1 MLDSVSTFAYAKCGS
16 EADVKSGKAP
26 DNLLFLME
34 HSILTLD
41 RESDARRGSDAGS
54 VSLGRT
60 DQTGDLL
67 SRQLAAA
74 TQADGEVDVA
84 ALLKVVGA
92 TYESLE
98 TALGEALNATAALKI
113 DKTASL
119 NAALD
124 AASEGIAVF
133 DADDRFVLWNRR
145 YVELYPELDGFLAE
159 GCRFEAML
167 RHGLERGAYVD
178 ALGREE
184 EWLEA
189 RLKRHALPSSSE
201 EQHRADGR
209 WIRVEESRLA
219 AGGWVGIRIDISEF
233 KRKEAASRLLF
244 EDSPVPMYLFDFE
257 TLRFLAVNRAAVAHY
272 GYTVHQFMTMSVLD
286 IRPERVRKEALEAIR
301 NWIDTQS
308 GERLFRHLKAD
319 GTEIDVEVFIRQ
331 QIHNGRQA
339 VLATAI
345 DVTERKRAADELE
358 ATREFLDTIV
368 ENVPAAIFAKDP
380 VSRKY
385 ILLNQAGE
393 VLFGYPRDDFIGRN
407 ARQIFGERVATGA
420 EAGEDELLSGDAQ
433 QLTTSETISTPN
445 GPRLVTVTR
454 MVVRKADCSP
464 RFIVGVTMDV
474 TEKRRAEE
482 QIAYLSQHD
491 ALTGL
496 PNREAM
502 MVRLA
507 DGIFAA
513 TATQARFGLLSV
525 DIDRFKTLNDLY
537 GHAIADRVLK
547 EAARRLVDIAG
558 DGLVFRPGGDEFVII
573 SNDPDQP
580 NASRRLAALAQ
591 SVFLDDIVI
600 DDKTIRV
607 GISIGVA
614 TYPLDGESGSALLAN
629 AGAAL
634 FHVKSEARGHIRV
647 YESRTDQLIRDRWAL
662 QADLGHA
669 LRNEELSLHFQP
681 QAEINGQIFGFEA
694 LMRWT
699 HPTRGPISPDNFIP
713 LAEESNLILDMSAWA
728 LTEACRTAAGWTHP
742 LTVAVNLSP
751 IQFQQGELPRLI
763 QQTLIDSGLPPSRL
777 ELEITEGILLGDFA
791 HIVSML
797 RRIKAMG
804 VRIAM
809 DDFGTGYS
817 SLSYLQAFPFDK
829 IKIDKSFIQSI
840 GRTEQ
845 ATTIIRAVIGLCRGL
860 GIPVIAEGVETEE
873 QRSFLAQEHC
883 PEIQGY
889 IIGRPAPIQV
899 YSKVVNRLAP
909 VQML

>member
-1 MLDSVSTFAYAKCGS
+1 M
-16 EADVKSGKAP
+16 
-26 DNLLFLME
+26 
-34 HSILTLD
+34 TLD
-41 RESDARRGSDAGS
+41 RESPLRPGSDAGN
-54 VSLGRT
+54 VSSKGT
-60 DQTGDLL
+60 DRTGDLL
-67 SRQLAAA
+67 ARQLAEA
-74 TQADGEVDVA
+74 TRPDGEVDVPSLLESVASTYDGLKA
-84 ALLKVVGA
+84 ALEKASDKSSHLNTV
-92 TYESLE
+92 LE
-98 TALGEALNATAALKI
+98 
-113 DKTASL
+113 
-119 NAALD
+119 

-133 DADDRFVLWNRR
+133 DVNDRIVLWNRR
-145 YVELYPELDGFLAE
+145 YLELYPELDGFIAE
-159 GCRFEAML
+159 GCSFEAML
-167 RHGLERGAYVD
+167 RRGLDLGAYVD
-178 ALGREE
+178 ALGQEE
-184 EWLEA
+184 EWLAA
-189 RLKRHALPSSSE
+189 RLKRHALPNSVE

-219 AGGWVGIRIDISEF
+219 GGGWVGIRIEISDF
-233 KRKEAASRLLF
+233 KRRETASRLLF

-257 TLRFLAVNRAAVAHY
+257 TLRFLAVNRAALTHY
-272 GYTVHQFMTMSVLD
+272 GYTLHQFMNMTVLEM
-286 IRPERVRKEALEAIR
+286 RPERYRAGALEAIR
-301 NWIDTQS
+301 NLIDTQS
-308 GERLFRHLKAD
+308 GNQLFRHLKAD

-339 VLATAI
+339 VLVTAI
-345 DVTERKRAADELE
+345 DVTDRKRASEELE

-368 ENVPAAIFAKDP
+368 ESVPAAIFAKDP

-393 VLFGYPRDDFIGRN
+393 QLFGCSRDTFVGKS
-407 ARQIFGERVATGA
+407 AREIFGERVAAAA
-420 EAGEDELLSGDAQ
+420 EVDEDELLAGSVP
-433 QLTTSETISTPN
+433 QLTSSETLSTPS
-445 GPRLVTVTR
+445 GIRLVTVTR
-454 MVVRKADCSP
+454 MVVRNADGSP

-537 GHAIADRVLK
+537 GHAVADRVLK

-558 DGLVFRPGGDEFVII
+558 DGLVFRPGGDEFVVI

-591 SVFLDDIVI
+591 TAFSEDIVV
-600 DDKTIRV
+600 DDKVIRV

-614 TYPLDGESGSALLAN
+614 TYPLDGDSGSMLLAN

-634 FHVKSEARGHIRV
+634 YHVKSEARGYVRV
-647 YESRTDQLIRDRWAL
+647 YESKTDQLIRDRWAL

-669 LRNEELSLHFQP
+669 LRNGELSLHFQP
-681 QAEINGQIFGFEA
+681 QAEINGRIFGFEA
-694 LMRWT
+694 LMRWK
-699 HPTRGPISPDNFIP
+699 HPTRGPITPDKFIP
-713 LAEESNLILDMSAWA
+713 LAEESNLILDMSAWVLA
-728 LTEACRTAAGWTHP
+728 EACRTAASWTHP

-751 IQFQQGELPRLI
+751 IQFQHGELPRLI
-763 QQTLIDSGLPPSRL
+763 QQTLIDTGLPPSRL

-889 IIGRPAPIQV
+889 IVGRPAPIQV
-899 YSKVVNRLAP
+899 YSGIVDSLDSARTV
-909 VQML
+909 

>member
-1 MLDSVSTFAYAKCGS
+1 MTVDRDS
-16 EADVKSGKAP
+16 
-26 DNLLFLME
+26 N
-34 HSILTLD
+34 
-41 RESDARRGSDAGS
+41 ARQGSDAGNN
-54 VSLGRT
+54 SLEETGRT
-60 DQTGDLL
+60 DDLL
-67 SRQLAAA
+67 VRQLAEA
-74 TQADGEVDVA
+74 TRPDGKVDIPS
-84 ALLKVVGA
+84 LLKSVGS
-92 TYESLE
+92 TYERLQ
-98 TALGEALNATAALKI
+98 TALKDASGAARTSLA
-113 DKTASL
+113 DASAHMT
-119 NAALD
+119 AALD

-133 DADDRFVLWNRR
+133 DANDRIVLWNPR
-145 YVELYPELDGFLAE
+145 YVELYPELAAFLAA
-159 GCRFEAML
+159 GLSFETIL
-167 RHGLERGAYVD
+167 RRGLNQGAYVD
-178 ALGREE
+178 ALGQEE
-184 EWLEA
+184 AWLAA
-189 RLKRHALPSSSE
+189 RLKRHALPSSVE

-219 AGGWVGIRIDISEF
+219 DGGWVGIRVDISEF
-233 KRKEAASRLLF
+233 KRRETASRLLF

-272 GYTVHQFMTMSVLD
+272 GYTVHQFMNMSILEM
-286 IRPERVRKEALEAIR
+286 RPPRDRAEALASIR

-308 GERLFRHLKAD
+308 GNRLFRHIKAD

-339 VLATAI
+339 VLVTAI
-345 DVTERKRAADELE
+345 DVTDRKRASEELE

-380 VSRKY
+380 VTRKY

-393 VLFGYPRDDFIGRN
+393 LLFGCSRDTFVGKS
-407 ARQIFGERVATGA
+407 AQEIFGERVAAAA
-420 EAGEDELLSGDAQ
+420 ELDEDELLAGSAP
-433 QLTTSETISTPN
+433 QLTNSETLSTPN
-445 GPRLVTVTR
+445 GIKLVTVTR
-454 MVVRKADCSP
+454 MVVRNADGLA

-482 QIAYLSQHD
+482 RIAYLSQHD

-513 TATQARFGLLSV
+513 AATQARFGLLSV

-537 GHAIADRVLK
+537 GHAVADRVLK

-558 DGLVFRPGGDEFVII
+558 EGLVFRPGGDEFVVI

-580 NASRRLAALAQ
+580 NASRRLATLAQ
-591 SVFLDDIVI
+591 SAFSEDIVI
-600 DDKTIRV
+600 DDKIIRV

-614 TYPLDGESGSALLAN
+614 TYPLDGDSGSMLLAN

-634 FHVKSEARGHIRV
+634 YHVKSEARGYVRV
-647 YESRTDQLIRDRWAL
+647 YESKTDHLIRDRWAL

-669 LRNEELSLHFQP
+669 LRNGELSLHFQP
-681 QAEINGQIFGFEA
+681 QAEINGRIFGFEA

-699 HPTRGPISPDNFIP
+699 HPTRGSIPPDNFIP
-713 LAEESNLILDMSAWA
+713 LAEESNLILDMSAWVLA
-728 LTEACRTAAGWTHP
+728 EACRTAAGWTHP

-751 IQFQQGELPRLI
+751 IQFQHGELPQLI
-763 QQTLIDSGLPPSRL
+763 QQTLIDTGLPPSRL

-899 YSKVVNRLAP
+899 YARIVDSLDSAGII
-909 VQML
+909 

>member
-1 MLDSVSTFAYAKCGS
+1 MIFDRDSDLQKNLSAGGKSLEGANV
-16 EADVKSGKAP
+16 ADR
-26 DNLLFLME
+26 LLAQQVE
-34 HSILTLD
+34 
-41 RESDARRGSDAGS
+41 
-54 VSLGRT
+54 
-60 DQTGDLL
+60 
-67 SRQLAAA
+67 AA
-74 TQADGEVDVA
+74 TLQSGEIDLPTLLEAVGSTYRKLDDAQLDASAPTDPSGSAQSNRNAHMVA
-84 ALLKVVGA
+84 AL
-92 TYESLE
+92 E
-98 TALGEALNATAALKI
+98 
-113 DKTASL
+113 
-119 NAALD
+119 
-124 AASEGIAVF
+124 AASEAIAVF
-133 DADDRFVLWNRR
+133 DSDDRIVLWNRR
-145 YVELYPELDGFLAE
+145 YLELYPELVDFVAI
-159 GCRFEAML
+159 GCSFESML
-167 RHGLERGAYVD
+167 RRGLDTGAYVD

-184 EWLEA
+184 EWLKA
-189 RLKRHALPSSSE
+189 RLDRHALSSSTE

-209 WIRVEESRLA
+209 WIRVEENRLA
-219 AGGWVGIRIDISEF
+219 DGGWVGIRIDISEF
-233 KRKEAASRLLF
+233 KRREFASRLLF

-257 TLRFLAVNRAAVAHY
+257 TLKILAVNRAAVSHY
-272 GYTVHQFMTMSVLD
+272 GYTVHQFMNMTVLEM
-286 IRPERVRKEALEAIR
+286 RPLRDRTETREAIR
-301 NWIDTQS
+301 KRIDTQT
-308 GERLFRHLKAD
+308 GNRLFKHVKAD
-319 GTEIDVEVFIRQ
+319 GTEIDVEVFIRP
-331 QIHNGRQA
+331 QIHNGREA
-339 VLATAI
+339 VLVTAI
-345 DVTERKRAADELE
+345 DVTGRKRASEELE
-358 ATREFLDTIV
+358 STREFLDTIV

-380 VSRKY
+380 TSRKY

-393 VLFGYPRDDFIGRN
+393 QLFGYAREDFIGKD
-407 ARQIFGERVATGA
+407 ARDIFGERVATSA
-420 EAGEDELLSGDAQ
+420 EADEDELLSGAVP
-433 QLTTSETISTPN
+433 QLTNSETISTRN
-445 GPRLVTVTR
+445 GTRLVTVTR
-454 MVVRKADCSP
+454 MVVRKPDGSP
-464 RFIVGVTMDV
+464 RFIVGVTMDM

-491 ALTGL
+491 TLTGL

-513 TATQARFGLLSV
+513 SATQARFGLLSI

-537 GHAIADRVLK
+537 GHAVADSVLK
-547 EAARRLVDIAG
+547 EAARRLVEIAG
-558 DGLVFRPGGDEFVII
+558 EDLVFRPGGDEFVVV

-591 SVFLDDIVI
+591 SIFSEDIVI
-600 DDKTIRV
+600 DGRAIRV

-614 TYPLDGESGSALLAN
+614 TYPLDGESGSQLLAN

-634 FHVKSEARGHIRV
+634 YHVKSEARGYVRV
-647 YESRTDQLIRDRWAL
+647 YESKTDQVIRDRWAL

-669 LRNEELSLHFQP
+669 LRNGEFSLHFQP
-681 QAEINGQIFGFEA
+681 QAEIDGRIFGFEA

-699 HPTRGPISPDNFIP
+699 HPTRGPISPDVFIP
-713 LAEESNLILDMSAWA
+713 LAEESNLILDMSAWVLA
-728 LTEACRTAAGWTHP
+728 EACQTAASWTQP

-751 IQFQQGELPRLI
+751 IQFQHGELPRLI
-763 QQTLIDSGLPPSRL
+763 QQTLLDTGLPPHRL

-845 ATTIIRAVIGLCRGL
+845 ASTIIRAVIGLCRGL
-860 GIPVIAEGVETEE
+860 SIPVIAEGVETEE
-873 QRSFLAQEHC
+873 QLSFLAQEHC

-899 YSKVVNRLAP
+899 YGEVVGKRES
-909 VQML
+909 VRTV

>member
-1 MLDSVSTFAYAKCGS
+1 
-16 EADVKSGKAP
+16 
-26 DNLLFLME
+26 
-34 HSILTLD
+34 LTLD
-41 RESDARRGSDAGS
+41 RESPPRPGSDAGD
-54 VSLGRT
+54 VSLEGA
-60 DQTGDLL
+60 DPTGDLL
-67 SRQLAAA
+67 ARQLAEA
-74 TQADGEVDVA
+74 TRPDGVIDIPSLLKSVASTYDGLKA
-84 ALLKVVGA
+84 AL
-92 TYESLE
+92 E
-98 TALGEALNATAALKI
+98 EASDKGSHLNTV
-113 DKTASL
+113 
-119 NAALD
+119 LD
-124 AASEGIAVF
+124 AASEGVAVF
-133 DADDRFVLWNRR
+133 DVNDRIVLWNRR
-145 YVELYPELDGFLAE
+145 YLELYPELDGFLAE
-159 GCRFEAML
+159 GCSFEAML
-167 RHGLERGAYVD
+167 RHGLDLGVYVD
-178 ALGREE
+178 ALGQEE
-184 EWLEA
+184 EWLAA
-189 RLKRHALPSSSE
+189 RLKRHALPSSVE

-209 WIRVEESRLA
+209 WIRVEENRLA
-219 AGGWVGIRIDISEF
+219 GGGWVGIRIDISEF
-233 KRKEAASRLLF
+233 KRREAASRLLF

-257 TLRFLAVNRAAVAHY
+257 TLRFLAVNRAALTHY
-272 GYTVHQFMTMSVLD
+272 GYTLHQFMNMTVLEM
-286 IRPERVRKEALEAIR
+286 RPERYRAEALEAIR
-301 NWIDTQS
+301 NLIDTQS
-308 GERLFRHLKAD
+308 GNQLFRHLKAD

-339 VLATAI
+339 VLVTAI
-345 DVTERKRAADELE
+345 DVTERKQASEELE

-380 VSRKY
+380 VSRRY

-393 VLFGYPRDDFIGRN
+393 LLFGCSRDAFVGKN
-407 ARQIFGERVATGA
+407 AQEIFGERVAATA
-420 EAGEDELLSGDAQ
+420 EMDEDELLAGNAS
-433 QLTTSETISTPN
+433 QLTSSETISTPS
-445 GPRLVTVTR
+445 GIRLITVTR
-454 MVVRKADCSP
+454 MVVRNADGSP

-537 GHAIADRVLK
+537 GHAVADRVLK
-547 EAARRLVDIAG
+547 EAGRRLVDIAG
-558 DGLVFRPGGDEFVII
+558 EGLVFRPGGDEFVVI

-591 SVFLDDIVI
+591 SAFSEDIIV
-600 DDKTIRV
+600 DDKVIRV

-614 TYPLDGESGSALLAN
+614 TYPLDGDSGSMLLAN

-634 FHVKSEARGHIRV
+634 YHVKSEARGYVRV
-647 YESRTDQLIRDRWAL
+647 YESKTDQLIRDRWAL

-669 LRNEELSLHFQP
+669 LRNGELSLHFQP
-681 QAEINGQIFGFEA
+681 QAEINGRVFGFEA

-699 HPTRGPISPDNFIP
+699 HPTRGPISPEKFIP
-713 LAEESNLILDMSAWA
+713 LAEESNLILDMSAWV
-728 LTEACRTAAGWTHP
+728 LTEACRTAAGWARP

-751 IQFQQGELPRLI
+751 IQFQHGELPRLI
-763 QQTLIDSGLPPSRL
+763 QQTLIDTGLPPSRL

-791 HIVSML
+791 HIVNML

-804 VRIAM
+804 VHIAM

-889 IIGRPAPIQV
+889 IVGRPAPIQV
-899 YSKVVNRLAP
+899 YSRIVDSLDSVGT
-909 VQML
+909 V

>member
-1 MLDSVSTFAYAKCGS
+1 MS
-16 EADVKSGKAP
+16 
-26 DNLLFLME
+26 
-34 HSILTLD
+34 D
-41 RESDARRGSDAGS
+41 RENDESRGSDARLVQQNGT
-54 VSLGRT
+54 GA
-60 DQTGDLL
+60 TGDLL
-67 SRQLAAA
+67 ARQVADA
-74 TQADGEVDVA
+74 TRSNGDIDIE
-84 ALLKVVGA
+84 ALLKAVGSTYENLETSRLDDSGA
-92 TYESLE
+92 TS
-98 TALGEALNATAALKI
+98 ALRAGPA
-113 DKTASL
+113 DRSDPV

-124 AASEGIAVF
+124 AALEGIAVF
-133 DADDRFVLWNRR
+133 DSDDRLLLWNRS
-145 YVELYPELDGFLAE
+145 YIDFYPELDGFLAE
-159 GCRFEAML
+159 GRTFEAML
-167 RHGLERGAYVD
+167 RRGLERGAYVD

-184 EWLEA
+184 EWLKD
-189 RLKRHALPSSSE
+189 RLERHALQSSVE

-209 WIRVEESRLA
+209 WIRVEEHRTA
-219 AGGWVGIRIDISEF
+219 DGGRVGIRIDISDL
-233 KRKEAASRLLF
+233 KRREAASRLLF

-257 TLRFLAVNRAAVAHY
+257 TLRFLAVNRAAVARY
-272 GYTVHQFMTMSVLD
+272 GYTVHQFMNMSVLD
-286 IRPERVRKEALEAIR
+286 IRPPRFRTETLDSIR
-301 NWIDTQS
+301 NWIDSQT
-308 GERLFRHLKAD
+308 GNRLFRHIKAD
-319 GTEIDVEVFIRQ
+319 GTEIDVEVFTRQ

-339 VLATAI
+339 VLVTAI
-345 DVTERKRAADELE
+345 DVTERKRATDELE
-358 ATREFLDTIV
+358 ATREFLDTII
-368 ENVPAAIFAKDP
+368 ENVPAAVFAKDP
-380 VSRKY
+380 ITRKY
-385 ILLNQAGE
+385 ILLNRAGE
-393 VLFGYPRDDFIGRN
+393 LLFGCRRQDFIGQSTRD
-407 ARQIFGERVATGA
+407 IFGERVAIAA
-420 EAGEDELLSGDAQ
+420 EADEDELLASGIRQMTA
-433 QLTTSETISTPN
+433 SETISTPN
-445 GPRLVTVTR
+445 GTRLVTVTR
-454 MVVRKADCSP
+454 LVVRNADGSP

-482 QIAYLSQHD
+482 RIAFLSQHD

-513 TATQARFGLLSV
+513 AATQARFGLLSI

-537 GHAIADRVLK
+537 GHAVADQVLK
-547 EAARRLVDIAG
+547 EAARRLANIAG
-558 DGLVFRPGGDEFVII
+558 DGLVFRPGGDEFVVI

-591 SVFLDDIVI
+591 SVLSEDILV
-600 DDKTIRV
+600 DNKAIRV

-614 TYPLDGESGSALLAN
+614 TYPLDGDSGSLLLAN

-634 FHVKSEARGHIRV
+634 YHVKSEARGQVRV
-647 YESRTDQLIRDRWAL
+647 YESKADQVIRDRWIL

-669 LRNEELSLHFQP
+669 LRNGELSLHFQP
-681 QAEINGQIFGFEA
+681 QAEINGGIFGFEA

-699 HPTRGPISPDNFIP
+699 HPTRGAVPPDEFIP
-713 LAEESNLILDMSAWA
+713 LAEESNLILDMSAWV
-728 LTEACRTAAGWTHP
+728 LKEACRTAAGWAHP

-751 IQFQQGELPRLI
+751 IQFQHGELPQLI
-763 QQTLIDSGLPPSRL
+763 QQTLLDTGLPPSRL

-791 HIVSML
+791 HIVGLL

-829 IKIDKSFIQSI
+829 IKIDKSFIQAI

-899 YSKVVNRLAP
+899 YSKVVDTLAP
-909 VQML
+909 ARTS

>member
-1 MLDSVSTFAYAKCGS
+1 MTP
-16 EADVKSGKAP
+16 EWETNAP
-26 DNLLFLME
+26 
-34 HSILTLD
+34 
-41 RESDARRGSDAGS
+41 RGSDAELN
-54 VSLGRT
+54 SLGGT
-60 DQTGDLL
+60 DQTNKLL
-67 SRQLAAA
+67 ARQLAEA
-74 TQADGEVDVA
+74 TRPDGGIDLK
-84 ALLKVVGA
+84 ALLKAVA
-92 TYESLE
+92 STYERLE
-98 TALGEALNATAALKI
+98 TALQAAPDATGAMRAGLATGSPHLSAALN
-113 DKTASL
+113 
-119 NAALD
+119 
-124 AASEGIAVF
+124 AASEGIVVF
-133 DADDRFVLWNRR
+133 DEDDKVVLWNHR
-145 YVELYPELDGFLAE
+145 YLELYPELEDFLAE
-159 GCRFEAML
+159 GCSFDALL
-167 RHGLERGAYVD
+167 RRGLERGAYID

-184 EWLEA
+184 EWLKA
-189 RLKRHALPSSSE
+189 RLERHALSNSTE

-209 WIRVEESRLA
+209 WIRVEENRI
-219 AGGWVGIRIDISEF
+219 AGGWVGIRVDISEF
-233 KRKEAASRLLF
+233 KRREAASRLLF

-257 TLRFLAVNRAAVAHY
+257 TLRFLAVNRAAVARY
-272 GYTVHQFMTMSVLD
+272 GYTLHQFMNMSVLD
-286 IRPERVRKEALEAIR
+286 MRPERYRAEALDSIR
-301 NWIDTQS
+301 NWVDTQS
-308 GERLFRHLKAD
+308 GNRLFKHLKAD
-319 GTEIDVEVFIRQ
+319 GTEIDVEVFTRQ

-339 VLATAI
+339 VLVTAI
-345 DVTERKRAADELE
+345 DVTESKRAADELE

-380 VSRKY
+380 ISRKY

-393 VLFGYPRDDFIGRN
+393 LLFGCSRATFVGKN
-407 ARQIFGERVATGA
+407 AREMFGERVAAAA
-420 EAGEDELLSGDAQ
+420 EIDEDELLSGVVP
-433 QLTTSETISTPN
+433 QLTNSETISTPN
-445 GPRLVTVTR
+445 GIRLVTVTR
-454 MVVRKADCSP
+454 MVVRNADGTP

-513 TATQARFGLLSV
+513 AATQARFGLLSI

-537 GHAIADRVLK
+537 GHAVADRVLK

-558 DGLVFRPGGDEFVII
+558 EGLVFRPSGDEFVAI

-591 SVFLDDIVI
+591 SVFSDDIVI
-600 DDKTIRV
+600 DGKAIRV

-614 TYPLDGESGSALLAN
+614 TYPVDGETGSLLLAN

-634 FHVKSEARGHIRV
+634 YHVKSEARGYVRV
-647 YESRTDQLIRDRWAL
+647 YESKTDHLIRDRWAL

-669 LRNEELSLHFQP
+669 LRNGEFSLHYQP
-681 QAEINGQIFGFEA
+681 QAEINGRIFGFEA

-699 HPTRGPISPDNFIP
+699 HPTRGPIAPDDFIP
-713 LAEESNLILDMSAWA
+713 LAEESNLILDMSAWVLA
-728 LTEACRTAAGWTHP
+728 EACRTAASWTHP

-763 QQTLIDSGLPPSRL
+763 QQTLIDTGLPPSRL

-829 IKIDKSFIQSI
+829 IKIDKSFVQAI

-899 YSKVVNRLAP
+899 YNRIVDSLDS
-909 VQML
+909 VRTS

>member
-1 MLDSVSTFAYAKCGS
+1 MA
-16 EADVKSGKAP
+16 
-26 DNLLFLME
+26 
-34 HSILTLD
+34 
-41 RESDARRGSDAGS
+41 
-54 VSLGRT
+54 
-60 DQTGDLL
+60 
-67 SRQLAAA
+67 RQLAEA
-74 TQADGEVDVA
+74 TRADGEIDVPS
-84 ALLKVVGA
+84 LLRSVRS
-92 TYESLE
+92 TYENLE
-98 TALGEALNATAALKI
+98 AALKEASDSTRALCAGLV
-113 DKTASL
+113 DKSAHINT
-119 NAALD
+119 ALD

-133 DADDRFVLWNRR
+133 DANDRIVLWNRR
-145 YVELYPELDGFLAE
+145 YVELYPELTGFLAE
-159 GCRFEAML
+159 GCSLEVIL
-167 RHGLERGAYVD
+167 RRGLDQGAYVD
-178 ALGREE
+178 ALGQEE
-184 EWLEA
+184 EWLAA
-189 RLKRHALPSSSE
+189 RLKRHALPSSME

-209 WIRVEESRLA
+209 WIRVEESRVA
-219 AGGWVGIRIDISEF
+219 DGGWVGIRVDISEF
-233 KRKEAASRLLF
+233 KRRETASRLLF

-272 GYTVHQFMTMSVLD
+272 GYTVHQFMNMSVLEM
-286 IRPERVRKEALEAIR
+286 RPPRYRAEALESIR
-301 NWIDTQS
+301 DWIDTQS
-308 GERLFRHLKAD
+308 GNQLFKHLKAD

-339 VLATAI
+339 VLVTAI
-345 DVTERKRAADELE
+345 DVTDRKRASEELE

-393 VLFGYPRDDFIGRN
+393 LLFGCSRDTFVGKS
-407 ARQIFGERVATGA
+407 AREIFGERVAAAA
-420 EAGEDELLSGDAQ
+420 EVDEDELLSDSVP
-433 QLTTSETISTPN
+433 QLTNSETLSTPN
-445 GPRLVTVTR
+445 GIRLVTVTR
-454 MVVRKADCSP
+454 MVVRNPDGSP

-513 TATQARFGLLSV
+513 TAAQARFGLMSV

-537 GHAIADRVLK
+537 GHSVADRVLK
-547 EAARRLVDIAG
+547 EAARRLVEIAG
-558 DGLVFRPGGDEFVII
+558 EGLVFRPGGDEFVVI

-591 SVFLDDIVI
+591 SAFSEDIVI
-600 DDKTIRV
+600 DDKIIRV

-614 TYPLDGESGSALLAN
+614 TYPLDGDSGSMLLAN

-634 FHVKSEARGHIRV
+634 YHVKSEARGYVRV
-647 YESRTDQLIRDRWAL
+647 YESKTDQLIRDRWAL

-669 LRNEELSLHFQP
+669 LRNGELSLHFQP
-681 QAEINGQIFGFEA
+681 QAEINGRIFGFEA

-699 HPTRGPISPDNFIP
+699 HPIRGSIPPDNFIP
-713 LAEESNLILDMSAWA
+713 LAEESNLILDMSAWVLA
-728 LTEACRTAAGWTHP
+728 EACRTAASWTHP

-751 IQFQQGELPRLI
+751 IQFQHGELPRLI
-763 QQTLIDSGLPPSRL
+763 QQTLIDTGLQPSRL

-899 YSKVVNRLAP
+899 YSKIVDSLDSASTV
-909 VQML
+909 

>member
-1 MLDSVSTFAYAKCGS
+1 MS
-16 EADVKSGKAP
+16 
-26 DNLLFLME
+26 
-34 HSILTLD
+34 D
-41 RESDARRGSDAGS
+41 RESDTRQEPGLGEKAGS
-54 VSLGRT
+54 QRATELLAHQLSEATRANGEVDLPALLEAIGSTYENLATELGRIDGRT
-60 DQTGDLL
+60 DAL
-67 SRQLAAA
+67 SVEK
-74 TQADGEVDVA
+74 TDKN
-84 ALLKVVGA
+84 ALVTL
-92 TYESLE
+92 
-98 TALGEALNATAALKI
+98 
-113 DKTASL
+113 
-119 NAALD
+119 ALD
-124 AASEGIAVF
+124 TVSEGIAVF
-133 DADDRFVLWNRR
+133 DADDRIVLWNQR
-145 YVELYPELDGFLAE
+145 YLEFYPELEGFLVE
-159 GCRFEAML
+159 GRSFETML
-167 RHGLERGAYVD
+167 RLGLERGAYVD
-178 ALGREE
+178 ARGREE
-184 EWLEA
+184 EWLKA
-189 RLKRHALPSSSE
+189 RLERHALPNSIE

-209 WIRVEESRLA
+209 WIRVEERRMA
-219 AGGWVGIRIDISEF
+219 DGGRVGIRVDISEF
-233 KRKEAASRLLF
+233 KRREAASRLLF
-244 EDSPVPMYLFDFE
+244 EDSPVPMYLFDSE
-257 TLRFLAVNRAAVAHY
+257 TLRFLAVNRATVSRY
-272 GYTVHQFMTMSVLD
+272 GYTVHQFMNMSVLD
-286 IRPERVRKEALEAIR
+286 MRPERLRAEALVAIR
-301 NWIDTQS
+301 NGVDTQS
-308 GERLFRHLKAD
+308 GNQLFRHLKAD
-319 GTEIDVEVFIRQ
+319 GTEIDVEVFSRKQ
-331 QIHNGRQA
+331 LHNGRQA
-339 VLATAI
+339 VLVTAI
-345 DVTERKRAADELE
+345 DVTERKRASDELE
-358 ATREFLDTIV
+358 ATREFLDTII
-368 ENVPAAIFAKDP
+368 ENVPAALFAKDP

-385 ILLNQAGE
+385 ILLNRAGE
-393 VLFGYPRDDFIGRN
+393 LLFGCMREDFIGKS
-407 ARQIFGERVATGA
+407 ARQIFGERVAIAA
-420 EAGEDELLSGDAQ
+420 EAEEDELLSGGVK
-433 QLTTSETISTPN
+433 QLTASETVSTPN
-445 GPRLVTVTR
+445 GTRLLTITR
-454 MVVRKADCSP
+454 MVVRNPDGSP

-537 GHAIADRVLK
+537 GHAVADKVLK

-558 DGLVFRPGGDEFVII
+558 DGLVFRPGGDEFVMI

-591 SVFLDDIVI
+591 SVFSKDIVV
-600 DDKTIRV
+600 DDKSIRI

-614 TYPLDGESGSALLAN
+614 TYPHDGDSGSLLLAN

-634 FHVKSEARGHIRV
+634 YHVKSEARGQVRV
-647 YESRTDQLIRDRWAL
+647 YESKADQVIRDRWVL

-669 LRNEELSLHFQP
+669 LRNGELSLHFQP
-681 QAEINGQIFGFEA
+681 QAEINGRIFGFEA

-699 HPTRGPISPDNFIP
+699 HPTRGPISPEKFIP
-713 LAEESNLILDMSAWA
+713 LAEESNLILDMSEWV
-728 LTEACRTAAGWTHP
+728 LEEACRTAAGWTHP

-751 IQFQQGELPRLI
+751 IQFQHGELPRLI
-763 QQTLIDSGLPPSRL
+763 QQTLIDTGLPPSRL

-791 HIVSML
+791 HIVGML

-829 IKIDKSFIQSI
+829 IKIDKSFVQSI

-899 YSKVVNRLAP
+899 YDKIVDTLASART
-909 VQML
+909 L

>member
-1 MLDSVSTFAYAKCGS
+1 MS
-16 EADVKSGKAP
+16 
-26 DNLLFLME
+26 
-34 HSILTLD
+34 D
-41 RESDARRGSDAGS
+41 RESDKRQEPGLDEQAGS
-54 VSLGRT
+54 QGAGELLAHQLSEATCANGEVDLPALLKAIGSTYENLATELGRIDGRT
-60 DQTGDLL
+60 DAL
-67 SRQLAAA
+67 SVEK
-74 TQADGEVDVA
+74 TDKN
-84 ALLKVVGA
+84 ALVTL
-92 TYESLE
+92 
-98 TALGEALNATAALKI
+98 
-113 DKTASL
+113 
-119 NAALD
+119 ALD
-124 AASEGIAVF
+124 TVSEGIAVF
-133 DADDRFVLWNRR
+133 DADDRIVLWNRR
-145 YVELYPELDGFLAE
+145 YLEFYPELEGFIVE
-159 GCRFEAML
+159 GRSFETML
-167 RHGLERGAYVD
+167 RLGLERGAYVD
-178 ALGREE
+178 ARGREE
-184 EWLEA
+184 EWLKA
-189 RLKRHALPSSSE
+189 RLERHALPNSIE

-209 WIRVEESRLA
+209 WIRVEERRMA
-219 AGGWVGIRIDISEF
+219 DGGRVGIRVDISEF
-233 KRKEAASRLLF
+233 KRREAASRLLF
-244 EDSPVPMYLFDFE
+244 EDSPVPMYLFDSE
-257 TLRFLAVNRAAVAHY
+257 TLRFLAVNRATVSRY
-272 GYTVHQFMTMSVLD
+272 GYTVHQFMNMSVLD
-286 IRPERVRKEALEAIR
+286 MRPERLRAEALVAIR
-301 NWIDTQS
+301 NGIDTQS
-308 GERLFRHLKAD
+308 GNQLFRHLKAD
-319 GTEIDVEVFIRQ
+319 GTEIDVEVFSRKQ
-331 QIHNGRQA
+331 LHNGRQA
-339 VLATAI
+339 VLVTAI
-345 DVTERKRAADELE
+345 DVTERKRASDELE
-358 ATREFLDTIV
+358 ATREFLDTII
-368 ENVPAAIFAKDP
+368 ENVPAALFAKDP

-385 ILLNQAGE
+385 ILLNRAGE
-393 VLFGYPRDDFIGRN
+393 LLFGCTREDFIGKS
-407 ARQIFGERVATGA
+407 ARQIFGERVAIAA
-420 EAGEDELLSGDAQ
+420 EAEEDELLSGGVR
-433 QLTTSETISTPN
+433 QLTASETVSTPN
-445 GPRLVTVTR
+445 GTRLLTITR
-454 MVVRKADCSP
+454 MVVRNPDGSP

-537 GHAIADRVLK
+537 GHAVADQVLK

-558 DGLVFRPGGDEFVII
+558 DGLVFRPGGDEFVMI

-591 SVFLDDIVI
+591 SVFSKDIVV
-600 DDKTIRV
+600 DDKSIRI

-614 TYPLDGESGSALLAN
+614 TYPHDGDSGSLLLAN

-634 FHVKSEARGHIRV
+634 YHVKSEARGQVRV
-647 YESRTDQLIRDRWAL
+647 YESKADQVIRDRWVL

-669 LRNEELSLHFQP
+669 LRNGELSLHFQP
-681 QAEINGQIFGFEA
+681 QAEINGRIFGFEA

-699 HPTRGPISPDNFIP
+699 HPTRGAISPEKFIP
-713 LAEESNLILDMSAWA
+713 LAEESNLILDMSEWV
-728 LTEACRTAAGWTHP
+728 LEEACRTAASWTHP

-751 IQFQQGELPRLI
+751 IQFQHGELPRLI
-763 QQTLIDSGLPPSRL
+763 QQTLIDTGLPPSRL

-791 HIVSML
+791 HIVGML

-829 IKIDKSFIQSI
+829 IKIDKSFVQSI

-899 YSKVVNRLAP
+899 YDKVVDTLASART
-909 VQML
+909 L

>member
-1 MLDSVSTFAYAKCGS
+1 MLARQV
-16 EADVKSGKAP
+16 ADATRP
-26 DNLLFLME
+26 DGN
-34 HSILTLD
+34 ID
-41 RESDARRGSDAGS
+41 I
-54 VSLGRT
+54 V
-60 DQTGDLL
+60 
-67 SRQLAAA
+67 
-74 TQADGEVDVA
+74 
-84 ALLKVVGA
+84 ALLKAVGS
-92 TYESLE
+92 TYENLE
-98 TALGEALNATAALKI
+98 TAGREAFAATVALRPGR
-113 DKTASL
+113 DDRSNPV

-124 AASEGIAVF
+124 AAMEGIAVF
-133 DADDRFVLWNRR
+133 DEEDRIVLWNRS
-145 YVELYPELDGFLAE
+145 YLDFYPELDGFIAQGLS
-159 GCRFEAML
+159 FEALL
-167 RHGLERGAYVD
+167 RRGLERGAYID

-184 EWLEA
+184 DWLRD
-189 RLKRHALPSSSE
+189 RLERHTLPSSVE

-209 WIRVEESRLA
+209 WIRVEEHRTTD
-219 AGGWVGIRIDISEF
+219 GGRVGIRIDISDL
-233 KRKEAASRLLF
+233 KRREAASRLLF

-257 TLRFLAVNRAAVAHY
+257 TLRFLAVNRAAVARY

-286 IRPERVRKEALEAIR
+286 IRPQRFRTETLDSIR
-301 NWIDTQS
+301 NWIDSQT
-308 GERLFRHLKAD
+308 GNRLFRHLKAD
-319 GTEIDVEVFIRQ
+319 GTEIDVEVFTRQ

-339 VLATAI
+339 VLVTAI
-345 DVTERKRAADELE
+345 DVTERKRATDELE
-358 ATREFLDTIV
+358 ATREFLDTII
-368 ENVPAAIFAKDP
+368 ENVPAAVFAKDP
-380 VSRKY
+380 TTRKY
-385 ILLNQAGE
+385 ILLNRAGE
-393 VLFGYPRDDFIGRN
+393 LLFGCRREDFIGQS
-407 ARQIFGERVATGA
+407 AREIFGERVAIAA
-420 EAGEDELLSGDAQ
+420 EADEDEILASGIRQMTA
-433 QLTTSETISTPN
+433 SETISTPN
-445 GPRLVTVTR
+445 GTRLVTVTR
-454 MVVRKADCSP
+454 MVVRNADGSP

-482 QIAYLSQHD
+482 RIAFLTQHD

-537 GHAIADRVLK
+537 GHTVADQVLK

-558 DGLVFRPGGDEFVII
+558 AGLVFRPGGDEFVVI

-591 SVFLDDIVI
+591 SVFADDIMV
-600 DDKTIRV
+600 DNKAIRV

-614 TYPLDGESGSALLAN
+614 TYPLDGDSGSLLLAN

-634 FHVKSEARGHIRV
+634 YHVKSEARGQVRV
-647 YESRTDQLIRDRWAL
+647 YESKADQVIRDRWVL

-669 LRNEELSLHFQP
+669 LRNGELSLHFQP
-681 QAEINGQIFGFEA
+681 QAEINGRIFGFEA

-699 HPTRGPISPDNFIP
+699 HPTRGAVSPDEFIP
-713 LAEESNLILDMSAWA
+713 LAEESNLILDMSAWV
-728 LTEACRTAAGWTHP
+728 LKEACRTAAGWTHP

-751 IQFQQGELPRLI
+751 IQFQHGELPQLI
-763 QQTLIDSGLPPSRL
+763 QQTLIDTGLPPSRL

-791 HIVSML
+791 HIVGLL

-829 IKIDKSFIQSI
+829 IKIDKSFIQAI

-899 YSKVVNRLAP
+899 YSKIVDKLAP
-909 VQML
+909 VRTS

>member
-1 MLDSVSTFAYAKCGS
+1 M
-16 EADVKSGKAP
+16 
-26 DNLLFLME
+26 
-34 HSILTLD
+34 TLD
-41 RESDARRGSDAGS
+41 RDSNARHGSDAGDN
-54 VSLGRT
+54 SLGENDR
-60 DQTGDLL
+60 TGDLL
-67 SRQLAAA
+67 ARQLADA
-74 TQADGEVDVA
+74 TRHDGKIDIPS
-84 ALLKVVGA
+84 LLKSVA
-92 TYESLE
+92 STYERLQ
-98 TALGEALNATAALKI
+98 NALKEASDATSAARASSA
-113 DKTASL
+113 DKSAHM

-133 DADDRFVLWNRR
+133 DANDRIVLWNPR
-145 YVELYPELDGFLAE
+145 YVELYPELAGFLAT
-159 GCRFEAML
+159 GCSFEAIL
-167 RHGLERGAYVD
+167 RQGLNRGAYVD
-178 ALGREE
+178 ALGQEE
-184 EWLEA
+184 DWLAA
-189 RLKRHALPSSSE
+189 RLKRHALPSSME

-209 WIRVEESRLA
+209 WIRVEESRVVD
-219 AGGWVGIRIDISEF
+219 GGWVGIRVDISEF
-233 KRKEAASRLLF
+233 KRREAASRLLF

-272 GYTVHQFMTMSVLD
+272 GYTVHQFMNMSVLEM
-286 IRPERVRKEALEAIR
+286 RPPRYRAETLASIR
-301 NWIDTQS
+301 NWIDTQN
-308 GERLFRHLKAD
+308 GNQLFRHLKAD

-339 VLATAI
+339 VLVTAI
-345 DVTERKRAADELE
+345 DVTDRKRASEELE

-368 ENVPAAIFAKDP
+368 ENVPAAVFAKDP

-393 VLFGYPRDDFIGRN
+393 QLFGCSRDSFVGKS
-407 ARQIFGERVATGA
+407 AREIFGERVAAAA
-420 EAGEDELLSGDAQ
+420 EVDEDELLADSVP
-433 QLTTSETISTPN
+433 QLTNSETLSTPN
-445 GPRLVTVTR
+445 GIRLVTVTR
-454 MVVRKADCSP
+454 MVVRNADGSP

-482 QIAYLSQHD
+482 RIAYLSQHD

-537 GHAIADRVLK
+537 GHSVADRVLK

-558 DGLVFRPGGDEFVII
+558 EGLVFRPSGDEFVVI

-580 NASRRLAALAQ
+580 NASRRLATLAQ
-591 SVFLDDIVI
+591 SAFSEDIVI
-600 DDKTIRV
+600 DDKVIRV

-614 TYPLDGESGSALLAN
+614 TYPLDGDSGSMLLAN

-634 FHVKSEARGHIRV
+634 YHVKSEARGYVRV
-647 YESRTDQLIRDRWAL
+647 YESKTDHLIRDRWAL

-669 LRNEELSLHFQP
+669 LRNGELSLHFQP
-681 QAEINGQIFGFEA
+681 QAEINGRIFGFEA

-713 LAEESNLILDMSAWA
+713 LAEESNLILDMSAWVLA
-728 LTEACRTAAGWTHP
+728 EACRTAAGWTHP

-751 IQFQQGELPRLI
+751 IQFQHGELPRLI
-763 QQTLIDSGLPPSRL
+763 QQTLIDTGLPPSRL

-899 YSKVVNRLAP
+899 YSQIVDSLDSAGII
-909 VQML
+909 

>member
-1 MLDSVSTFAYAKCGS
+1 MS
-16 EADVKSGKAP
+16 
-26 DNLLFLME
+26 
-34 HSILTLD
+34 D
-41 RESDARRGSDAGS
+41 RESDTRQDPGTAPDVRGGS
-54 VSLGRT
+54 QKASR
-60 DQTGDLL
+60 LL
-67 SRQLAAA
+67 ARQLADA
-74 TQADGEVDVA
+74 TRPNGDVDLP
-84 ALLKVVGA
+84 ALLKAIGS
-92 TYESLE
+92 TYESLVTE
-98 TALGEALNATAALKI
+98 LGKGTDPTGALDVEQTDKSALVTAAL
-113 DKTASL
+113 DTV
-119 NAALD
+119 
-124 AASEGIAVF
+124 SEGIAVF
-133 DADDRFVLWNRR
+133 DPEDRIVLWNRR
-145 YVELYPELDGFLAE
+145 YVEFYPELEGFLVE
-159 GCRFEAML
+159 GRSFEMML
-167 RHGLERGAYVD
+167 RLGLERGAYVD
-178 ALGREE
+178 ARGREE
-184 EWLEA
+184 EWLKA
-189 RLKRHALPSSSE
+189 RLERHALPSSVE

-209 WIRVEESRLA
+209 WIRVEEHRTPD
-219 AGGWVGIRIDISEF
+219 GGGVGIRVDISEF
-233 KRKEAASRLLF
+233 KRREAASRLLF

-257 TLRFLAVNRAAVAHY
+257 TLRFLAVNRAAVARY
-272 GYTVHQFMTMSVLD
+272 GYTVHQFMNMSVLD
-286 IRPERVRKEALEAIR
+286 IRPERLRAEALVSIR

-308 GERLFRHLKAD
+308 GDRLFRHLKAD
-319 GTEIDVEVFIRQ
+319 GTEIDVEVFTRQ
-331 QIHNGRQA
+331 QLHNGRQA
-339 VLATAI
+339 VLVTAI
-345 DVTERKRAADELE
+345 DVTERKRASDELE
-358 ATREFLDTIV
+358 ATREFLDTII
-368 ENVPAAIFAKDP
+368 ENVPAALFAKDP
-380 VSRKY
+380 ISRKY
-385 ILLNQAGE
+385 ILLNRAGE
-393 VLFGYPRDDFIGRN
+393 LLFGCPREAFIGKN
-407 ARQIFGERVATGA
+407 VRQIFGERVAIAA
-420 EAGEDELLSGDAQ
+420 EAEEDELLSGSVK
-433 QLTTSETISTPN
+433 QLTASETISTPN
-445 GPRLVTVTR
+445 GTRLLTITR
-454 MVVRKADCSP
+454 MVVRNPDGSP

-482 QIAYLSQHD
+482 QIAFLSHHD

-537 GHAIADRVLK
+537 GHAVADQVLK
-547 EAARRLVDIAG
+547 ETARRLVDIAG
-558 DGLVFRPGGDEFVII
+558 EGLVFRPGGDEFVMI

-591 SVFLDDIVI
+591 SVFSNDIMV
-600 DDKTIRV
+600 DDKAIRI

-614 TYPLDGESGSALLAN
+614 TYPHDGDNGSLLLAN

-634 FHVKSEARGHIRV
+634 YHVKSEARGQVRV
-647 YESRTDQLIRDRWAL
+647 YESKADQVIRDRWVL

-669 LRNEELSLHFQP
+669 LRNGELSLHFQP
-681 QAEINGQIFGFEA
+681 QAEINGRIFGFEA

-699 HPTRGPISPDNFIP
+699 HPTRGAISPDEFIP
-713 LAEESNLILDMSAWA
+713 LAEESNLILDMSEWV
-728 LTEACRTAAGWTHP
+728 LEEACRTAASWTHP

-751 IQFQQGELPRLI
+751 IQFQHGELPRLI
-763 QQTLIDSGLPPSRL
+763 QQTLIDTGLPPSRL

-791 HIVSML
+791 HIVGML

-829 IKIDKSFIQSI
+829 IKIDKSFIQAI

-899 YSKVVNRLAP
+899 YNKVVDSLAP
-909 VQML
+909 VRTL

>member
-1 MLDSVSTFAYAKCGS
+1 MGGT
-16 EADVKSGKAP
+16 
-26 DNLLFLME
+26 
-34 HSILTLD
+34 D
-41 RESDARRGSDAGS
+41 RTR
-54 VSLGRT
+54 
-60 DQTGDLL
+60 DLL
-67 SRQLAAA
+67 ARQLTAA
-74 TQADGEVDVA
+74 THPNGDIDVT
-84 ALLKVVGA
+84 ALLKAVGS

-98 TALGEALNATAALKI
+98 TALDEAAAATG
-113 DKTASL
+113 SL
-119 NAALD
+119 RAGLAGNGAHMSAALD

-133 DADDRFVLWNRR
+133 DADNRIVLWNRR
-145 YVELYPELDGFLAE
+145 YVELYPELDDFLAE
-159 GCRFEAML
+159 GRDFETIL
-167 RHGLERGAYVD
+167 RRGLDRGAYVD

-184 EWLEA
+184 AWLKA
-189 RLKRHALPSSSE
+189 RIERHALPSNSE
-201 EQHRADGR
+201 EQRRADGR

-219 AGGWVGIRIDISEF
+219 DGGWVGIRVDISEF
-233 KRKEAASRLLF
+233 KRREAASRLLF

-272 GYTVHQFMTMSVLD
+272 GYTVHQFMTMSVLE
-286 IRPERVRKEALEAIR
+286 IRPERCRKEALKAIR

-308 GERLFRHLKAD
+308 GDRLFRHLKAD
-319 GTEIDVEVFIRQ
+319 GAEIDVEVFIRQ

-339 VLATAI
+339 VLVTAI

-368 ENVPAAIFAKDP
+368 ENVPAAVFAKDP

-393 VLFGYPRDDFIGRN
+393 LLFGHPRDAFVGRN
-407 ARQIFGERVATGA
+407 ARQIFGERVAAAA
-420 EAGEDELLSGDAQ
+420 EASEDELLSEGAP

-445 GPRLVTVTR
+445 GARLVTVTR
-454 MVVRKADCSP
+454 MVVRKADGSP

-482 QIAYLSQHD
+482 RIAYLSQHD

-513 TATQARFGLLSV
+513 TATQARFGLLSI

-537 GHAIADRVLK
+537 GHAVADRVLK

-558 DGLVFRPGGDEFVII
+558 DGLVFRPGGDEFVLI

-580 NASRRLAALAQ
+580 DASRRLAALAQ
-591 SVFLDDIVI
+591 GAFSDDIVV
-600 DDKTIRV
+600 DGKAIRV
-607 GISIGVA
+607 GISIGIA
-614 TYPLDGESGSALLAN
+614 TYPADGDSGSLLLAN

-634 FHVKSEARGHIRV
+634 YHVKSEARGHVRV
-647 YESRTDQLIRDRWAL
+647 YESKTDQLIHDRWAL

-669 LRNEELSLHFQP
+669 LRNGELSLHFQP
-681 QAEINGQIFGFEA
+681 QAEINGRIFGFEA

-699 HPTRGPISPDNFIP
+699 HPTRGPISPDDFIP
-713 LAEESNLILDMSAWA
+713 LAEESNLILDMSAWI
-728 LTEACRTAAGWTHP
+728 LTEACRTAASWTQP

-751 IQFQQGELPRLI
+751 IQFQHSELPRLI
-763 QQTLIDSGLPPSRL
+763 RQTLVDTGLQPSRL
-777 ELEITEGILLGDFA
+777 ELEITESVLLGDFA

-889 IIGRPAPIQV
+889 IVGRPAPIRV
-899 YSKVVNRLAP
+899 YGQIVGRLDPARTR
-909 VQML
+909 

>member
-1 MLDSVSTFAYAKCGS
+1 MA
-16 EADVKSGKAP
+16 
-26 DNLLFLME
+26 
-34 HSILTLD
+34 
-41 RESDARRGSDAGS
+41 
-54 VSLGRT
+54 
-60 DQTGDLL
+60 
-67 SRQLAAA
+67 RQLAAA
-74 TQADGEVDVA
+74 THPDGGIDIT
-84 ALLKVVGA
+84 ALLKVVGS

-98 TALGEALNATAALKI
+98 TALNEASNANGTLNIGLAEQNARMSAALE
-113 DKTASL
+113 
-119 NAALD
+119 
-124 AASEGIAVF
+124 AASEGVAVF
-133 DADDRFVLWNRR
+133 DADDRVVLWNRR
-145 YVELYPELDGFLAE
+145 YLELYPELDGFLTT
-159 GCRFEAML
+159 GRSFETML
-167 RHGLERGAYVD
+167 RHSLDRGAYVD
-178 ALGREE
+178 ALGQEE
-184 EWLEA
+184 AWLKA
-189 RLKRHALPSSSE
+189 RLQRHSLPSSVE

-219 AGGWVGIRIDISEF
+219 SGGWVGIRVDISEF
-233 KRKEAASRLLF
+233 KRREAASRLLF

-257 TLRFLAVNRAAVAHY
+257 TLRFLAVNRAMIAHY
-272 GYTVHQFMTMSVLD
+272 GYTVHQFMNMSVLEM
-286 IRPERVRKEALEAIR
+286 RPERCRPEALEAIR
-301 NWIDTQS
+301 NWVDTQS
-308 GERLFRHLKAD
+308 GDRLFRHVKAD
-319 GTEIDVEVFIRQ
+319 GTEIEVEVFVRQ
-331 QIHNGRQA
+331 QIHNGKPA

-345 DVTERKRAADELE
+345 DVTERKRASDELE
-358 ATREFLDTIV
+358 ATREFLNTIV
-368 ENVPAAIFAKDP
+368 ENVPAAMFAKDP
-380 VSRKY
+380 ISRKY
-385 ILLNQAGE
+385 IMLNQAGE
-393 VLFGYPRDDFIGRN
+393 QLFGCLRDAFIGKN
-407 ARQIFGERVATGA
+407 SRQIFGERVAMAA
-420 EAGEDELLSGDAQ
+420 ESDEDLLLSGEAS

-445 GPRLVTVTR
+445 GTRLVTVTR
-454 MVVRKADCSP
+454 MVVRKADGSP

-491 ALTGL
+491 GLTGL

-502 MVRLA
+502 MIRLA

-513 TATQARFGLLSV
+513 MATQARFGLLSI

-537 GHAIADRVLK
+537 GHAVADRVLK

-558 DGLVFRPGGDEFVII
+558 DGLVFRPSGDEFVVI

-591 SVFLDDIVI
+591 SVFAEDVVV
-600 DDKTIRV
+600 DDKVIRV

-614 TYPLDGESGSALLAN
+614 TYPVDGDSGSMLLAN

-634 FHVKSEARGHIRV
+634 YHVKSEARGYVRV
-647 YESRTDQLIRDRWAL
+647 YESKSDRLIRDRWAL

-669 LRNEELSLHFQP
+669 LRNGELSLHFQP
-681 QAEINGQIFGFEA
+681 QAEIDGRIFGFEA

-713 LAEESNLILDMSAWA
+713 LAEESNLILDMSAWV
-728 LTEACRTAAGWTHP
+728 LTEACRTAASWAHP

-751 IQFQQGELPRLI
+751 IQFQHGELPRLI
-763 QQTLIDSGLPPSRL
+763 QQTLFDTGLQPSRL

-845 ATTIIRAVIGLCRGL
+845 AKTIIRAVIGLCRGL

-883 PEIQGY
+883 TEIQGY

-899 YSKVVNRLAP
+899 YSEVVDRLDAARTI
-909 VQML
+909 

>member
-1 MLDSVSTFAYAKCGS
+1 MT
-16 EADVKSGKAP
+16 P
-26 DNLLFLME
+26 
-34 HSILTLD
+34 D
-41 RESDARRGSDAGS
+41 RETNSPRGSDAEIL
-54 VSLGRT
+54 SLGGTDRT
-60 DQTGDLL
+60 DKLL
-67 SRQLAAA
+67 ARQLAEA
-74 TQADGEVDVA
+74 TRPDGEVDLPK
-84 ALLKVVGA
+84 LLKTVA
-92 TYESLE
+92 STYESLE
-98 TALGEALNATAALKI
+98 AAARKASDADSALRIGSAGKSDHMSAALN
-113 DKTASL
+113 
-119 NAALD
+119 

-133 DADDRFVLWNRR
+133 DAEDKVALWNRR
-145 YVELYPELDGFLAE
+145 YIELYPELDGFLVE
-159 GCRFEAML
+159 GMTFEKML
-167 RHGLERGAYVD
+167 RHGLDRGAYVD

-189 RLKRHALPSSSE
+189 RLKRHALPSSTE

-209 WIRVEESRLA
+209 WIRVEESHVPG
-219 AGGWVGIRIDISEF
+219 GGWVGIRVDISEF
-233 KRKEAASRLLF
+233 KRREAASRLLF

-257 TLRFLAVNRAAVAHY
+257 TLRFLAVNRAAVARY
-272 GYTVHQFMTMSVLD
+272 GYTVHQFMNMSVLD
-286 IRPERVRKEALEAIR
+286 MRPERYRAETLESIR

-308 GERLFRHLKAD
+308 GNRLFKHLKAD
-319 GTEIDVEVFIRQ
+319 GTEIDVEVFTRQ

-339 VLATAI
+339 VLVTAI
-345 DVTERKRAADELE
+345 DVTERKRASDELE
-358 ATREFLDTIV
+358 TTREFLDTIV

-380 VSRKY
+380 LTRKY

-393 VLFGYPRDDFIGRN
+393 QLFGCSRETFVGKN
-407 ARQIFGERVATGA
+407 ARDMFGERVAAAA
-420 EAGEDELLSGDAQ
+420 ELDEDELLLGIVP
-433 QLTTSETISTPN
+433 QLTNSETISTPN
-445 GPRLVTVTR
+445 GIRLVTVTR
-454 MVVRKADCSP
+454 MVVRNADGSP

-513 TATQARFGLLSV
+513 AATQARFGLLSI

-537 GHAIADRVLK
+537 GHTVADRVLK

-558 DGLVFRPGGDEFVII
+558 EGLVFRPGGDEFVVI

-591 SVFLDDIVI
+591 SVFSEEIVI
-600 DDKTIRV
+600 DGKAIRV

-614 TYPLDGESGSALLAN
+614 TYPIDGDTGSLLLAN

-634 FHVKSEARGHIRV
+634 YHVKSEARGYVRV
-647 YESRTDQLIRDRWAL
+647 YESKTDHVIRDRWAL

-669 LRNEELSLHFQP
+669 LRNGEFSLHFQP
-681 QAEINGQIFGFEA
+681 QAEINGRIFGFEA

-699 HPTRGPISPDNFIP
+699 HPARGPISPDNFIP
-713 LAEESNLILDMSAWA
+713 LAEESNLILDMSAWV
-728 LTEACRTAAGWTHP
+728 LTEACRIAANWAHP

-751 IQFQQGELPRLI
+751 VQFQHGELPRLI
-763 QQTLIDSGLPPSRL
+763 QQTLIDTGLPPSRL

-829 IKIDKSFIQSI
+829 IKIDKSFIQAI

-899 YSKVVNRLAP
+899 YSKVVDHLDSART
-909 VQML
+909 V

>member
-1 MLDSVSTFAYAKCGS
+1 MTS
-16 EADVKSGKAP
+16 
-26 DNLLFLME
+26 
-34 HSILTLD
+34 D
-41 RESDARRGSDAGS
+41 RESDARQNLDAGYVAS
-54 VSLGRT
+54 GST
-60 DQTGDLL
+60 DRASELL
-67 SRQLAAA
+67 ARQLADA
-74 TQADGEVDVA
+74 THPDGQVDIAGLLKAIGSTYENYQA
-84 ALLKVVGA
+84 ALRQAADATGA
-92 TYESLE
+92 LDVRST
-98 TALGEALNATAALKI
+98 
-113 DKTASL
+113 DKSCRV

-124 AASEGIAVF
+124 AATEGIAVF
-133 DADDRFVLWNRR
+133 DAEDRIVLWNRR
-145 YVELYPELDGFLAE
+145 YVEFYPELDGFLVE
-159 GCRFEAML
+159 GRTFESML

-178 ALGREE
+178 ARGREE
-184 EWLEA
+184 EWLKA
-189 RLKRHALPSSSE
+189 RLERHALSNSAE

-209 WIRVEESRLA
+209 WIRVEERRTA
-219 AGGWVGIRIDISEF
+219 DGGRVGIRIDVSEF
-233 KRKEAASRLLF
+233 KRREAASRLLF

-257 TLRFLAVNRAAVAHY
+257 TLRFLAVNRAAIAHY
-272 GYTVHQFMTMSVLD
+272 GYTVHQFMNMGVLD
-286 IRPERVRKEALEAIR
+286 IRPQRVRAEALVSIR

-308 GERLFRHLKAD
+308 GDRLFRHVKAD
-319 GTEIDVEVFIRQ
+319 GTEIDVEVFTRR

-339 VLATAI
+339 VLVTAI
-345 DVTERKRAADELE
+345 DVTERKRATDELE
-358 ATREFLDTIV
+358 ATREFLDTII
-368 ENVPAAIFAKDP
+368 ENVPAALFAKDP
-380 VSRKY
+380 FSRNY
-385 ILLNQAGE
+385 ILLNRAGE
-393 VLFGYPRDDFIGRN
+393 LLFGCLRDAFVGKN
-407 ARQIFGERVATGA
+407 ARQIFGERVATAA
-420 EAGEDELLSGDAQ
+420 EAEEDELLSGSVR
-433 QLTTSETISTPN
+433 QLTASETISTPN
-445 GPRLVTVTR
+445 GTRLLTVTR
-454 MVVRKADCSP
+454 MVVRNSDGSP

-482 QIAYLSQHD
+482 RIAYLSQHD

-496 PNREAM
+496 PNRDAM

-513 TATQARFGLLSV
+513 TATQARFGLLCI

-537 GHAIADRVLK
+537 GHAVADRVLQ

-558 DGLVFRPGGDEFVII
+558 DGLVFRPGGNEFVLI

-591 SVFLDDIVI
+591 TVFSSDIVI
-600 DDKTIRV
+600 DDKAIRV
-607 GISIGVA
+607 GISVGIA
-614 TYPLDGESGSALLAN
+614 TYPLDGDSGSLLLAN

-634 FHVKSEARGHIRV
+634 YHVKSEARGQIRV
-647 YESRTDQLIRDRWAL
+647 YESKADQVIRDRWVL

-669 LRNEELSLHFQP
+669 LRNGELSLHFQP
-681 QAEINGQIFGFEA
+681 QAEIDGRIFGFEA

-699 HPTRGPISPDNFIP
+699 HPTRGAISPDAFIP
-713 LAEESNLILDMSAWA
+713 LAEESNLILDMSAWV
-728 LTEACRTAAGWTHP
+728 LKEACRTAAGWTHP

-751 IQFQQGELPRLI
+751 IQFQHGELPLLI
-763 QQTLIDSGLPPSRL
+763 QQTLIDTGLPPSRL

-791 HIVSML
+791 HIVGLL

-829 IKIDKSFIQSI
+829 IKIDKSFVQSI

-883 PEIQGY
+883 TEIQGY

-899 YSKVVNRLAP
+899 YSKVVDNLAP
-909 VQML
+909 ASMT